1 MTKFNLHSRKAQLF
15 ITALLVQFQHQMVAI
30 KSWLGILNNEDLL
43 RPTNQQDHLLADV
56 EKRIVNTK
64 SYSTLFKESL

>member
-1 MTKFNLHSRKAQLF
+1 
-15 ITALLVQFQHQMVAI
+15 MVAI